1 VGVTPYLADKSALA
15 RLHLQPVRDVL
26 VPLMDRGLVSI
37 CGVTQLEMLFSA
49 RNAEERRRVK
59 EQLAASTMWADMP
72 DDIWSLAS
80 DIQEALT
87 EGGLHRSASIA
98 DLIIAATARA
108 RELTVLHYDSDF
120 DTIAGITD
128 QPTQWVVAAGTV

>member
-1 VGVTPYLADKSALA
+1 VGVTRYLVDKSALA
-15 RLHLQPVRDVL
+15 RLHLPPVRDVL

-37 CGVTQLEMLFSA
+37 CGVTELEMLFSA
-49 RNAEERRRVK
+49 RNAGERRRVK
-59 EQLAASTMWADMP
+59 EQLAASTMWADTP
-72 DDIWSLAS
+72 DDVWSLAS

-87 EGGLHRSASIA
+87 EKGLHRSASIA

-120 DTIAGITD
+120 DTIAGVTE
-128 QPTQWVVAAGTV
+128 QPIQWVVPAGTV

>member
-1 VGVTPYLADKSALA
+1 MGVTRYLADKSALA
-15 RLHLQPVRDVL
+15 RIHLPPVRDAL

-37 CGVTQLEMLFSA
+37 CGVTELEMLFSA
-49 RNAEERRRVK
+49 RNAEERHRVK
-59 EQLAASTMWADMP
+59 NQLTASTAWVDTP
-72 DDIWSLAS
+72 DDVWSLAS

-87 EGGLHRSASIA
+87 EQGLHRSASIA

-120 DTIAGITD
+120 DTIAGVTG
-128 QPTQWVVAAGTV
+128 QPTDWVVPAGTV